1 VTERALTDRELG
13 RATLAR
19 QLLLERAALPAAEAI
34 EWLVGLQAQAPLA
47 PYVGLW
53 SRLVDFRATEL
64 ADLIE
69 SRAAV
74 RGSFM
79 RATVH
84 LMTARDAL
92 GVRPVVQS
100 VLERGFLAH
109 FGKAAAALDLAAVAA
124 RAATLAAERPRTRIQ
139 LGEALAEHWPDAD
152 PSTLGYAASYLVP
165 LVQVPPRGLWRRT
178 GPATLTTVES
188 WLGSPPG
195 PDPRPDELVLRYL
208 AAFGPASVRDVAV
221 WSGLA
226 GIRELVDRL
235 RPRLRVFRSR
245 SGTELLD
252 VPDGIL
258 PGADVPAPPR
268 FLPEYDNVLLS
279 YADRA
284 RVIPDG
290 RRVPLPPGNGAVL
303 GTLLVEGTWSAT
315 WRTERAGGA
324 ATLVVEPFERLGPR
338 QADEVTAEG
347 LRLLAFTQPDVRAEV
362 RILPPA

>member
-1 VTERALTDRELG
+1 MLTDRELG

-34 EWLVGLQAQAPLA
+34 ERLVGLQAQTPLA

-53 SRLVDFRATEL
+53 SRLAGFHATEL
-64 ADLIE
+64 AGLVE

-92 GVRPVVQS
+92 AVRPVVQT

-109 FGKAAAALDLAAVAA
+109 FGKVAAGLDLAAVAA
-124 RAATLAAERPRTRIQ
+124 HAAAILAEQPLTRGR
-139 LGEALAEHWPDAD
+139 LGEALAERWPDVD

-165 LVQVPPRGLWRRT
+165 LVQVPPRGLWGRT
-178 GPATLTTVES
+178 GPATLTTLES
-188 WLGSPPG
+188 WLDSPLGTDPA
-195 PDPRPDELVLRYL
+195 PDRLVLRYL

-226 GIRELVDRL
+226 GIREVVDRL
-235 RPRLRVFRSR
+235 RPGLRVFRSA
-245 SGTELLD
+245 SGTELFD
-252 VPDGIL
+252 VPDGVR
-258 PGADVPAPPR
+258 PGGDVPAPPR

-279 YADRA
+279 HADRA

-290 RRVPLPPGNGAVL
+290 RRVPLPPGNGAVV
-303 GTLLVEGTWSAT
+303 GTVLVDGVWSAT
-315 WRTERAGGA
+315 WRTERAGDA
-324 ATLVVEPFERLGPR
+324 ATLVVEPFARLQPR
-338 QADEVTAEG
+338 QVEEVTAEG
-347 LRLLAFTQPDVRAEV
+347 LRLLAFTGPDAGAEV
-362 RILPPA
+362 RLMPPP